1 MKHNVENALSDVLD
15 RQGIR
20 RSCSHGCR
28 LSGIYRLLH
37 QKGNQM
43 KFHLSLVLAFLACS
57 LTPIAGA
64 KRAPNLELKD
74 LAGNTHK
81 IAELRGSIVVLNF
94 WATWCGPCR
103 EELPLLA
110 RLSQQ
115 YAAQNVRFI
124 AASADDRKD
133 RAKIDQFLGRT
144 NLALDVWIGADLDM
158 LDRAGL
164 GNVLPATL
172 ILDDQGEVMARIM
185 GQAREEDIKG
195 PLDWLLGGKM
205 GAPPAPL
212 TKRY

>member
-1 MKHNVENALSDVLD
+1 
-15 RQGIR
+15 
-20 RSCSHGCR
+20 
-28 LSGIYRLLH
+28 
-37 QKGNQM
+37 M

-185 GQAREEDIKG
+185 GQAREEDIRW
-195 PLDWLLGGKM
+195 PVHWFLG
-205 GAPPAPL
+205 
-212 TKRY
+212 